1 MVSQS
6 DLLLMMIPIREA
18 FDMDDVDDIWGSY
31 FITQTR
37 HTKKRSP
44 VPASTQVGGKIGQ

>member
-6 DLLLMMIPIREA
+6 DLLPMMIPTRDA
-18 FDMDDVDDIWGSY
+18 SDMDDVDDIWGSY

-37 HTKKRSP
+37 HTKKRGR
-44 VPASTQVGGKIGQ
+44 VPASTQVGGKIGP